1 MQNPAEQVKKQHTKY
16 KEEEVEYT
24 YRLHHSNKNTR
35 GASPRVSR
43 LVQICLLQLATA
55 HDVRGSDGG

>member
-16 KEEEVEYT
+16 KEEKVEYT

-35 GASPRVSR
+35 GYISPSISFGTD
-43 LVQICLLQLATA
+43 LFIAA
-55 HDVRGSDGG
+55 GGGS

>member
-1 MQNPAEQVKKQHTKY
+1 MQHPAEQVKKQYTEYKREGSEIHLLPTSFHQKY
-16 KEEEVEYT
+16 PGSV
-24 YRLHHSNKNTR
+24 S
-35 GASPRVSR
+35 RVSR